1 LVCTILVEAQKKKK
15 LKKKRHGRAH
25 EKSTEGSVK
34 GVWWTT
40 WIFLLCFL
48 PPLYLFVNNL
58 WRDPMTPTLFSNG
71 VELIKDKMLGF
82 LGQSKEDAEKEKA
95 RKME

>member
-1 LVCTILVEAQKKKK
+1 
-15 LKKKRHGRAH
+15 
-25 EKSTEGSVK
+25 
-34 GVWWTT
+34 
-40 WIFLLCFL
+40 
-48 PPLYLFVNNL
+48 
-58 WRDPMTPTLFSNG
+58 MTPTLFSNG